1 MTSTTTRPNSHLLMG
16 IDLGTTR
23 AKVGL
28 YDVQGKQQSLVARC
42 APSSARGAGER
53 SEGDAEAW
61 WERCCQAIEACL
73 KTTDPARIAGI
84 CVGGQGPSLVSVDA
98 DGQTVRPA
106 IMYDDCRAAPEA
118 DLLSVRLDRPVTAR
132 SSYLPRAVWIQ
143 NHEPENYAAVRW
155 FLQAWDYVVYR
166 LTGVAVATSPMGRYT
181 PWREKELAAAGL
193 DPERFPKL
201 IQSCEMVGGV
211 SARGSSETGLPEGL
225 PVIAGGGDFLLG
237 TMGVV
242 GAQKGVA
249 QSQGGATGAFTLC
262 WDRPL
267 AGDMIG
273 WCIPSPIRPDLL
285 NIGGPLTTGG
295 RALDWLLYSVL
306 GLSADHATALAGVS
320 RISPGA
326 EGLLFFP
333 YLDGEQLTMCSD
345 ARALFL
351 GLSLE
356 HGPDHLIRAVLEGVA
371 FAGRSIMEAL
381 IQGGGRVEE
390 VVTYGGQAR
399 SALWNQIK
407 ADVWNRPVRVPAHA
421 DAGAL
426 GAAAIA
432 AVGVGFYPSLAEASE
447 RMGQQG
453 RFYQPI
459 PERATVYDKSYHV
472 YGEIYPRMRDLFPEL
487 AEIREHRNWA
497 TEASAKD
504 TLS

>member
-1 MTSTTTRPNSHLLMG
+1 
-16 IDLGTTR
+16 
-23 AKVGL
+23 
-28 YDVQGKQQSLVARC
+28 
-42 APSSARGAGER
+42 
-53 SEGDAEAW
+53 
-61 WERCCQAIEACL
+61 
-73 KTTDPARIAGI
+73 
-84 CVGGQGPSLVSVDA
+84 
-98 DGQTVRPA
+98 
-106 IMYDDCRAAPEA
+106 MYDDCRAAPEA
-118 DLLSVRLDRPVTAR
+118 DLLSDYLERPISVR
-132 SSYLPRAVWIQ
+132 SSYLPRAMWIRH
-143 NHEPENYAAVRW
+143 HEPEKYSAVRW

-166 LTGVAVATSPMGRYT
+166 LTGVAVATSPLGRYT
-181 PWREKELAAAGL
+181 PWRKDDVVAAGL
-193 DPERFPKL
+193 DPVRFPRL
-201 IQSCEMVGGV
+201 VRTSEVVAPI
-211 SARGSSETGLPEGL
+211 SARASSETGLPAGL

-237 TMGVV
+237 TMGVA
-242 GAQKGVA
+242 GARKGIA

-267 AGDMIG
+267 VGDLIG
-273 WCIPSPIRPDLL
+273 WCISSPIRPDLL

-333 YLDGEQLTMCSD
+333 YLAGEQLTMCSD

-351 GLSLE
+351 GLSLQ

-407 ADVWNRPVRVPAHA
+407 ADVWDRPVRVPAHA

-432 AVGVGFYPSLAEASE
+432 AVGVGFYASLAEASE
-447 RMGQQG
+447 SMGQRG

-459 PERATVYDKSYHV
+459 PERAAQYDRAYHV
-472 YGEIYPRMRDLFPEL
+472 YSDIYPRMEDLFPEL
-487 AEIREHRNWA
+487 AEVREHGDWA
-497 TEASAKD
+497 RKRSAKD
-504 TLS
+504 ALSR